1 MRYAYMLYAI
11 IFMMSGNK
19 PNIYPDLKI
28 LIVDDIPNILT
39 KMRIVLRNIG
49 FKKIDEAKNGEQAWT
64 WLQTEHACDAPYQL
78 VITDIN
84 MPKLNGL
91 QLLQRIK
98 EDQFLKNTPVFMVT
112 TRDEMETVLKA
123 IQMGAS
129 NYLIKPFDEETIRK
143 KILDIFYDKDK
154 S

>member
-1 MRYAYMLYAI
+1 MPVK
-11 IFMMSGNK
+11 K
-19 PNIYPDLKI
+19 PNIYPELKI
-28 LIVDDIPNILT
+28 LIVDDVPVILT
-39 KMRIVLRNIG
+39 KMRIALRNIG
-49 FKKIDEAKNGEQAWT
+49 FRKIDEAKNGEQAWM

-91 QLLQRIK
+91 QLLERIK
-98 EDQFLKNTPVFMVT
+98 ADQFLSKTPVFMVT

-129 NYLIKPFDEETIRK
+129 NYLIKPFDEEKIK
-143 KILDIFYDKDK
+143 SKILEIFYKEDE
-154 S
+154 

>member
-1 MRYAYMLYAI
+1 
-11 IFMMSGNK
+11 MMSEKK

-64 WLQTEHACDAPYQL
+64 WLQTEFACDSPYQL

-98 EDQFLKNTPVFMVT
+98 EDHFLKDTPVFMVT

-123 IQMGAS
+123 IQLGAS
-129 NYLIKPFDEETIRK
+129 NYLIKPFDEETIKK
-143 KILDIFYDKDK
+143 KILDIFYDKEK